1 MAAAPQPADLVEET
15 VAIRPGRTVNLLRP
29 RDSDELLA
37 EEAFE
42 HEQLLPYWA
51 ELWPSSVALART
63 VGARALRGA
72 RTLELGCGLG
82 LASVSAAL
90 AGGRVLAT
98 DWSPEAVRFAAG
110 NAQRNGAN
118 IDTMLVDW
126 SAPEAVVERGPWQL
140 VIGSDVLYE
149 RRNVDQMLGLLPR
162 LVDRSGEVLIA
173 DPVCALSEGP
183 CAATDTSET
192 IPIAATPATNA
203 SIRLITYL
211 LSMQSFR
218 ILRRRIHRIHQLFS
232 A

>member
-1 MAAAPQPADLVEET
+1 MAAPPQSADLVEET
-15 VAIRPGRTVNLLRP
+15 VAIGRGREVRVLRP

-63 VGARALRGA
+63 VGVRALRGA

-82 LASVSAAL
+82 LASVAAAL

-98 DWSPEAVRFAAG
+98 DWSPEAVRFASG
-110 NAQRNGAN
+110 NAQRNGVN

-126 SAPEAVVERGPWQL
+126 AAPEAILARGPWQL

-149 RRNVDQMLGLLPR
+149 RRNVDQMLDLLPR
-162 LVDRSGEVLIA
+162 LVDRSGEGWIA
-173 DPVCALSEGP
+173 DPGRQTSGGFLER
-183 CAATDTSET
+183 AAEDW
-192 IPIAATPATNA
+192 
-203 SIRLITYL
+203 IRRTTEHN
-211 LSMQSFR
+211 R
-218 ILRRRIHRIHQLFS
+218 IEIHRLRLR

>member
-1 MAAAPQPADLVEET
+1 MPAPPQPADLVEEN
-15 VAIRPGRTVNLLRP
+15 VAIRPGREVQLLRP

-42 HEQLLPYWA
+42 QEELLPYWA
-51 ELWPSSVALART
+51 EMWPSSVALART
-63 VGARALRGA
+63 VGVRALRGA

-82 LASVSAAL
+82 LASVAAAL

-110 NAQRNGAN
+110 NAQRNGVN

-126 SAPEAVVERGPWQL
+126 SAPEAIVARGPWQL

-149 RRNVDQMLGLLPR
+149 RRNVDQMLDLLPR
-162 LVDRSGEVLIA
+162 LVDRSGEVWIA
-173 DPVCALSEGP
+173 DPGRL
-183 CAATDTSET
+183 TSMDFLERCGRDWT
-192 IPIAATPATNA
+192 RRTTEHD
-203 SIRLITYL
+203 
-211 LSMQSFR
+211 R
-218 ILRRRIHRIHQLFS
+218 IEIHRLRLR

>member
-1 MAAAPQPADLVEET
+1 MAAPQTADLVEET
-15 VAIRPGRTVNLLRP
+15 VAIRPGREVQLLRP

-42 HEQLLPYWA
+42 REELLPYWA
-51 ELWPSSVALART
+51 EMWPSSVALART
-63 VGARALRGA
+63 VGVRALRGA

-82 LASVSAAL
+82 LASVAAAL

-110 NAQRNGAN
+110 NAKRNGVN

-126 SAPEAVVERGPWQL
+126 SAPEAIVSRGPWQL

-149 RRNVDQMLGLLPR
+149 RRNVDQMLDLLPR
-162 LVDRSGEVLIA
+162 LVDRSGEVWIA
-173 DPVCALSEGP
+173 DPGRL
-183 CAATDTSET
+183 TSMDFLERCGRDWT
-192 IPIAATPATNA
+192 RRTTEHD
-203 SIRLITYL
+203 
-211 LSMQSFR
+211 R
-218 ILRRRIHRIHQLFS
+218 IEIHRLRLR